1 MASPEFDFPD
11 PFGPVMAV
19 NPDWNGMDTSPPND
33 LKFRTS
39 ILTNRIPNP
48 HKAVFL
54 TTLDGK
60 PHSAVLSTLS
70 INEGAAYRLGGLI
83 VITVFFLPRFNSVGL
98 LRRTMGTASGIE
110 FDVVIVG
117 SGIAGLFTA
126 LRCTQRGL
134 SVLVVTKS
142 RISSSS
148 TNWAQGGI
156 AAVLDVNDEDAI
168 EAHVRDTIA
177 SGRGLCDEEVVRLS
191 LIHI

>member
-19 NPDWNGMDTSPPND
+19 DPDWNGMDTSPPND
-33 LKFRTS
+33 LKLRTS

-83 VITVFFLPRFNSVGL
+83 VITVFSCQ
-98 LRRTMGTASGIE
+98 
-110 FDVVIVG
+110 G
-117 SGIAGLFTA
+117 SIQWVFCEEQWGVQVA
-126 LRCTQRGL
+126 
-134 SVLVVTKS
+134 
-142 RISSSS
+142 SSSMS
-148 TNWAQGGI
+148 
-156 AAVLDVNDEDAI
+156 
-168 EAHVRDTIA
+168 
-177 SGRGLCDEEVVRLS
+177 
-191 LIHI
+191 